1 MLGFLRSSGVTL
13 AIGSSAASAFNFYS
27 FIFFP
32 FFFGVDAF
40 EGFVRDNYLGGLYAF
55 GVGNSIASYGIYVF
69 SGGRLVALKRYMLM
83 SGVFFLAIAVLG
95 SRIVS
100 LPWGYVALLAGLLLH
115 VSSFLLFVL
124 IATDRALSAAW
135 LQVIQPF
142 CFSFMLTLAEIV
154 DKSKANWALF
164 YFFSCLVGVL
174 AYSAA
179 TDWRKL
185 RELLGRE
192 ASLPV
197 HWKAIFVRVLLSIS
211 FPLFFQV
218 ELILC
223 GNLGG
228 ADLGEYAALQKLY
241 ASVSISLFGQ
251 VILYRLN
258 SRLNKGE
265 AVSIGLDRVEFAL
278 ASACFLCVLAVGG
291 LMIVI
296 SKKSDIDFEAVVL
309 CAMVA
314 FLYTVSAT
322 LGLKAHA
329 HKPLFVVK
337 IFFALLFFYIL
348 AFVISLPGTV
358 YLYLLFAAL
367 FYLSYIVFVFGAG
380 YFEVNRR

>member
-1 MLGFLRSSGVTL
+1 MLGFLRSNGVML
-13 AIGSSAASAFNFYS
+13 ALGSSAASAFNFYS
-27 FIFFP
+27 FIFVP

-83 SGVFFLAIAVLG
+83 SGVVFLAIAVLG
-95 SRIVS
+95 AKIVN

-124 IATDRALSAAW
+124 IATDRTLSAAW

-142 CFSFMLTLAEIV
+142 SFSFMLTAAEVV

-164 YFFSCLVGVL
+164 YFFSCLIGVL

-185 RELLGRE
+185 RDLLCRE
-192 ASLPV
+192 ASLSV
-197 HWKAIFVRVLLSIS
+197 DWKAVIVRVLLSIS

-251 VILYRLN
+251 IILYRIN
-258 SRLNKGE
+258 KKSNKGE
-265 AVSIGLDRVEFAL
+265 VVSVGLDRFEFVLAL
-278 ASACFLCVLAVGG
+278 ACFLCVLAVGG
-291 LMIVI
+291 LMVVL

-309 CAMVA
+309 CAVVA
-314 FLYTVSAT
+314 FLYTVSST

-337 IFFALLFFYIL
+337 LFFVLLFFYIF
-348 AFVISLPGTV
+348 AFVVFLPGTV
-358 YLYLLFAAL
+358 YLYLLLAAI
-367 FYLSYIVFVFGAG
+367 FYLTYTVFVLCAG
-380 YFEVNRR
+380 YLGAMRS